1 MVSGLPIQSS
11 AGAGASAV
19 ARPSAGAPPPGQHR
33 FSAGPRHR
41 LQRDLPWLLALK
53 FAALGLLWLLFF
65 SAAQRPAVD
74 AAAAS
79 RQLAVEAPGD

>member
-1 MVSGLPIQSS
+1 VSGIPIQSLS
-11 AGAGASAV
+11 GARRHG
-19 ARPSAGAPPPGQHR
+19 
-33 FSAGPRHR
+33 AGPRHR
-41 LQRDLPWLLALK
+41 LQRELLWLLALK

-79 RQLAVEAPGD
+79 RQLAVESPGD

>member
-1 MVSGLPIQSS
+1 
-11 AGAGASAV
+11 
-19 ARPSAGAPPPGQHR
+19 
-33 FSAGPRHR
+33 